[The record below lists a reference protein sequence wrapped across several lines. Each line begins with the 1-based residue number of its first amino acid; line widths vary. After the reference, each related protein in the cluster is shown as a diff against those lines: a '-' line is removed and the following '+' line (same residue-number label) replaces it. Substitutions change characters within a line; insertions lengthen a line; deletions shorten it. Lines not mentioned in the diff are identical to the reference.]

1 MEINKEDKKEVS
13 NANSTSNLSK
23 ILSPYLPKDV
33 LEEIDIND
41 SSKTN
46 SLSKNSSSDN
56 SMGKSTKS
64 QTNNNNGNNNNS
76 DSNNSGSNNNKGNN
90 SDSSGNSKND
100 INNIKK
106 GKSYHSYPKDIYQI
120 KHKLA
125 KYFSHEN
132 KYKIL
137 NKNNHSFVEKRSI
150 NISFS
155 GRNINKS
162 KISFIITKNKS
173 NITLNNKP
181 SKKKKDFHD
190 NKSNN
195 FELNNNHRN
204 ALNNSDKNINSK
216 LNQWNEKKPKQLKL
230 IYSHP
235 NLSNY
240 KLENNSY
247 EFSLLNN
254 SPNNDINNNTPLNQN
269 IKINSKNMNGKN
281 LNLNKIYNIKNNDN
295 IKGYNN
301 RTQNKMSHL
310 QNPLN
315 GLNKYI
321 ASNNSNV
328 NKSQLSIDNR
338 NFYQN
343 GNLNNGFGHSFNY
356 VNSINNEINNPMNGN
371 EILNLCNKF
380 PKNNGE
386 NNFKSKDFQH
396 LFYNLNPLNNSNI
409 IFNNYRNN
417 INKDD
422 LINELFSNNKYN
434 EYFNIINNNNINN
447 GNFIN
452 KFSNNNNN
460 ANKKSQNHN
469 NKVNHNNHNQN
480 HNGNSNY
487 INGNMNNIN
496 INHSN
501 NANNEKGINNKEF
514 SDQQIDYLFS
524 QLYSLPKE
532 VCILLYIINKKGV
545 NFFINLTKTIKGSK
559 YLQNILQTNPPK
571 EMEVVCITKII
582 CVNYKEIMCDYYG
595 NYFLQKFFPFCN
607 HHQRIEILISIKNDF
622 INIANHICGNHSLQ
636 CLISLQNT
644 NEEKE
649 IIKTYTENNLKDLC
663 TGGNSSHVVIKII
676 KFFKESERQ
685 FINNFIINNL
695 IELCIDSNGI
705 CIIKEFIYNMKSDN
719 YIKLVI
725 SVFEKETK
733 KLTFNQFGNYIIQEI
748 IRFFGYNYCKNIITN
763 LINNLVEFSLA
774 KFSSNVID
782 FLLEYLS
789 KKQFLEFCNVLK
801 IIFLEE
807 KNFKEMIK
815 NKFSIYVIENCLELL
830 IKINENYYINSI
842 RNNLGYSQKKTN
854 EEENSYKIGDDEE
867 FSFEH
872 FLKLKKQIFQFIE
885 NNSAAK
891 EKKKI
896 LALIKSNRHKRI

>member
-1 MEINKEDKKEVS
+1 MEMNKEDKKEVS
-13 NANSTSNLSK
+13 NENSNNNLSK
-23 ILSPYLPKDV
+23 ILSSYLPKDV

-90 SDSSGNSKND
+90 SDTSGNSKND
-100 INNIKK
+100 INNIKMRK
-106 GKSYHSYPKDIYQI
+106 IYHSFPKDVYQI

-137 NKNNHSFVEKRSI
+137 KENNHNLINGRIVNRSFSWRNLSKSKRSY
-150 NISFS
+150 
-155 GRNINKS
+155 
-162 KISFIITKNKS
+162 IIQKNKS
-173 NITLNNKP
+173 NTTFINKS
-181 SKKKKDFHD
+181 SKKKKDFCD
-190 NKSNN
+190 NEENN
-195 FELNNNHRN
+195 FELNNEHRN
-204 ALNNSDKNINSK
+204 AVNNSDKNITSN
-216 LNQWNEKKPKQLKL
+216 LNQWSENKPKQLKL

-235 NLSNY
+235 NLNNY
-240 KLENNSY
+240 KIEKNSY
-247 EFSLLNN
+247 GFNLLNS
-254 SPNNDINNNTPLNQN
+254 SPNNDIINNSQINKNIKLNVNNT
-269 IKINSKNMNGKN
+269 NGRN
-281 LNLNKIYNIKNNDN
+281 LHLNKLYNINNNDN
-295 IKGYNN
+295 INRYNN
-301 RTQNKMSHL
+301 RTQNKMNI
-310 QNPLN
+310 QNSIN

-321 ASNNSNV
+321 VSNNSNV
-328 NKSQLSIDNR
+328 NKSQLNIDYR
-338 NFYQN
+338 NLFPN
-343 GNLNNGFGHSFNY
+343 GNLTNGFGHSFNY
-356 VNSINNEINNPMNGN
+356 VNGINNEINRSMNGN
-371 EILNLCNKF
+371 DILNLCSKF

-386 NNFKSKDFQH
+386 NNFKSKDFQN
-396 LFYNLNPLNNSNI
+396 LFYNLNPLNNNNI
-409 IFNNYRNN
+409 IFNNYRN
-417 INKDD
+417 INKDN
-422 LINELFSNNKYN
+422 LINDPYSNNKYS
-434 EYFNIINNNNINN
+434 EYYNIINNNNINN
-447 GNFIN
+447 NGNFIN
-452 KFSNNNNN
+452 KFPNNNNN
-460 ANKKSQNHN
+460 TNKK
-469 NKVNHNNHNQN
+469 NQN
-480 HNGNSNY
+480 HNKKINHNNNYNNNHNGNYNY
-487 INGNMNNIN
+487 INGNSNMNNKNSSIN
-496 INHSN
+496 T
-501 NANNEKGINNKEF
+501 NNEKSMNNNNEF

-559 YLQNILQTNPPK
+559 YLQNTLETNPPK

-582 CVNYKEIMCDYYG
+582 CANYKEIMCDHYG

-649 IIKTYTENNLKDLC
+649 LIKTYIENNLKDLC
-663 TGGNSSHVVIKII
+663 RGGNSSHVITKLI
-676 KFFKESERQ
+676 KFLKESERQ
-685 FINNFIINNL
+685 YINNYIINNL

-719 YIKLVI
+719 YIKLVL
-725 SVFEKETK
+725 SLFEKETK
-733 KLTFNQFGNYIIQEI
+733 KLTFNQFGNYIIQEV

-782 FLLEYLS
+782 FLLDYLS
-789 KKQFLEFCNVLK
+789 KKQFFEFCGVLK

-842 RNNLGYSQKKTN
+842 RNNLGYAQKRAN
-854 EEENSYKIGDDEE
+854 DEENNDKNDEE

-872 FLKLKKQIFQFIE
+872 FLKLKRQIFQFIE
-885 NNSAAK
+885 NNSTAK